1 MTMDT
6 TATGRTAPTTVP
18 SFPRSA
24 HLIGI
29 GGAGMR
35 SLARAL
41 HARGVMVSGSDA
53 APAEKLRD
61 LNECGIRAHSGHAES
76 NLEMPDV
83 VVYSTAIP
91 ENNPELRR
99 ARQLGVTL
107 MHRAEMLAAFLGHH
121 RPILVAGT
129 HGKTTTTTLVALLL
143 EAADMDPWAFVGG
156 EVREFAGNV
165 RCGGLEWAVAEAD
178 ESDGS
183 FLGLPGEFGIITN
196 IESEHLSYWGTD
208 ERLFDGFT
216 RFADR
221 FAQGGLVTCLD
232 DPGVRALGA
241 FAHKAPVTYGSED
254 SGALVR
260 YRVIEM
266 KGTGSHF
273 EVLGLATGPLRV
285 QLGIPGLH
293 NVANATGAVAL
304 AAAVGADV
312 SRAVE
317 VLAGFHGVGRRFTK
331 YPLRNDVLLVDDYA
345 HHATEVHATIEAARL
360 LRDERGGRII
370 AVFQPHRHSRA
381 HHYRHMYGPAMA
393 GADIAVTTGIYAAGE
408 SPIPGFDAR
417 TLNALVG
424 SHREGPTHFADSCAE
439 ACALAHSLARPGDIL
454 LFLGAGSIT
463 DAAAEL
469 SRREGAAP

>member
-1 MTMDT
+1 
-6 TATGRTAPTTVP
+6 
-18 SFPRSA
+18 
-24 HLIGI
+24 
-29 GGAGMR
+29 MR

-53 APAEKLRD
+53 APAAKLRD
-61 LNECGIRAHSGHAES
+61 LNECGIRACSGHAEG

-107 MHRAEMLAAFLGHH
+107 MHRAEMLATFLGHH

-143 EAADMDPWAFVGG
+143 EAAGLDPWAFVGG
-156 EVREFAGNV
+156 EVREFGGNV

-208 ERLFDGFT
+208 EQLFDGFS
-216 RFADR
+216 RFTDR
-221 FAQGGLVTCLD
+221 FVQGGLVVCLD
-232 DPGVRALGA
+232 DPGVRALGG

-254 SGALVR
+254 SGAAVR
-260 YRVIEM
+260 FRVIEM

-273 EVLGLATGPLRV
+273 EVHGVGASPLRV

-293 NVANATGAVAL
+293 NIANATGAIAL
-304 AAAVGADV
+304 AAAVGAEV
-312 SRAVE
+312 PRAVE
-317 VLAGFHGVGRRFTK
+317 VLADFHGVGRRFTK

-360 LRDERGGRII
+360 LREERGGRII

-393 GADIAVTTGIYAAGE
+393 GADIALTTGIYAAGE

-417 TLNALVG
+417 TLNDLVA
-424 SHREGPTHFADSCAE
+424 SHREGPTHFAESCAE
-439 ACALAHSLARPGDIL
+439 ACAMAHSLAQPGDIL

-469 SRREGAAP
+469 SRREGATP